1 MKYLVIISLDIYY
14 IELAVFLKRPA
25 QDFSGRPFYI
35 QEEKMELF
43 CSEQIRKLAQAL
55 IKVQKQLQP
64 VTKDANGIPL
74 QLTWSQTIH
83 YASLMG
89 KLCSS

>member
-1 MKYLVIISLDIYY
+1 
-14 IELAVFLKRPA
+14 
-25 QDFSGRPFYI
+25 
-35 QEEKMELF
+35 MELF

-64 VTKDANGIPL
+64 VTNDANSIPL